1 VAADPTRI
9 NAIRRAVVALL
20 ESKWNPTAPSEV
32 LESFTYDVRTE
43 SFTGRKVLVFPDGY
57 AARPLDR
64 SEDENDYGFQIWI
77 AEKYTAQAAAI
88 PDDWVAERIAFAVQ
102 VSQWF
107 DARVVPLM
115 PTCPDARPVEAE
127 VTTVYDVVDLIEHRL
142 FVAVVRVVI
151 LEEAEG

>member
-1 VAADPTRI
+1 MADPTRI

-20 ESKWNPTAPSEV
+20 QAKWNPTAPSGV

-43 SFTGRKVLVFPDGY
+43 SFAGRKVMVFPDGY
-57 AARPLDR
+57 SARPLDR

-77 AEKYTAQAAAI
+77 AEKYATQAPAV
-88 PDDWVAERIAFAVQ
+88 PNEWVAERIAFAVQ

-115 PTCPDARPVEAE
+115 PTCPDARPVVADVE
-127 VTTVYDVVDLIEHRL
+127 TVYDVVDLIENRL

-151 LEEAEG
+151 REEAEG